1 MALTMLVRGMALDGI
16 AGDELPRWR
25 DLTGRAIVPHGF
37 RSSFRDWCGE
47 TRPEGREVAERA
59 LAHIVRGVEGA
70 YARSDLLERRRLL
83 MEAWGAFTCGDR
95 AEAEVTPISEARER
109 LRGAAA

>member
-1 MALTMLVRGMALDGI
+1 M
-16 AGDELPRWR
+16 
-25 DLTGRAIVPHGF
+25 PHGF

-59 LAHIVRGVEGA
+59 LAHVVRGVEGA

-83 MEAWGAFTCGDR
+83 MEAWGAFACGGG

>member
-1 MALTMLVRGMALDGI
+1 
-16 AGDELPRWR
+16 
-25 DLTGRAIVPHGF
+25 
-37 RSSFRDWCGE
+37 
-47 TRPEGREVAERA
+47 
-59 LAHIVRGVEGA
+59 VEGA

-83 MEAWGAFTCGDR
+83 MEAWGAFACGGG